1 MANLSETRQF
11 KQLPQSV
18 DFESSVLA
26 SCLTG
31 DSDRVTELL
40 NENDFYKNS
49 HKLIFKAITYLYRQ
63 KAEINL
69 VSVVDRLTET
79 GDIKESGG
87 ASYIASLLDYPV
99 ATDITYFCNKI
110 KDKSIQRDLINE
122 CNQITQLCFNE
133 PDLEKVV
140 DEAQKRIGNISNKA
154 IENKNSTA
162 KSYKEL
168 IVEATDRYEELSKIQ
183 GNITGISTGFFMLDY
198 LLCGMQPS
206 DLLILAARPSMGK
219 TALMLN
225 IAGNMAKQG
234 CSSAIFSLEMSSQQI
249 IDRQTA
255 GESWVN
261 SQKFR
266 NGKFTKEDWE
276 KIQAVQSKIYEWPV
290 YIDDTAAL
298 HYREIH
304 RRAWQLKKKFKIKAV
319 FIDHL
324 QLVRGDKESTRDR
337 EIGSITAGLK
347 ATAKD
352 LKIPIILLSQ
362 LNRQLETRGPGKKR
376 PAISDLRDSGNI
388 EQDADVI
395 MFLYRPAV
403 YEEPEEY
410 EGHTE
415 LTVAKQRNGPVGPV
429 NIKWVKEITRFYDLD
444 KRRDANP

>member
-1 MANLSETRQF
+1 MANSKETRQF
-11 KQLPQSV
+11 KQLPQSI
-18 DFESSVLA
+18 DYEESILA
-26 SCLTG
+26 SCMTG
-31 DSDRVTELL
+31 DAQEIVDLL
-40 NENDFYKNS
+40 YHSDFYRTS
-49 HKLIFKAITYLYRQ
+49 HQHIFKAITELC
-63 KAEINL
+63 KKGIEINL
-69 VSVVDRLTET
+69 VSVVDKLQED
-79 GDIKESGG
+79 GSLKECGG
-87 ASYIASLLDYPV
+87 AAYIASLLDIPIAV
-99 ATDITYFCNKI
+99 NLKQFCQKI
-110 KDKSIQRDLINE
+110 KDKAIQRELINE
-122 CNQITQLCFNE
+122 CNKITQLCFDE
-133 PDLEKVV
+133 PDLERVI
-140 DEAQKRIGNISNKA
+140 DEAQRRIGGISNRA
-154 IENKNSTA
+154 IENKNATA
-162 KSYKEL
+162 KSYREL
-168 IVEATDRYEELSKIQ
+168 VEEATDRYEELSKNP
-183 GNITGISTGFFMLDY
+183 GTITGISTGFYMLDY

-219 TALMLN
+219 TALALN
-225 IAGNMAKQG
+225 IAGNMGKMG
-234 CSSAIFSLEMSSQQI
+234 EPVAIFSLEMSQEQL

-255 GESWVN
+255 GESQVN

-266 NGKFTKEDWE
+266 SGKFDKEDWV
-276 KIQAVQSKIYEWPV
+276 KIQRVQSKIYDWPV

-304 RRAWQLKKKFKIKAV
+304 RRAWQLKRKFGIKAI

-347 ATAKD
+347 ATAKE
-352 LKIPIILLSQ
+352 LRIPIILLSQ

-403 YEEPEEY
+403 YEEAEDY

-429 NIKWVKEITRFYDLD
+429 NMKWVKEITRFYDLD
-444 KRRDANP
+444 KRRETKL